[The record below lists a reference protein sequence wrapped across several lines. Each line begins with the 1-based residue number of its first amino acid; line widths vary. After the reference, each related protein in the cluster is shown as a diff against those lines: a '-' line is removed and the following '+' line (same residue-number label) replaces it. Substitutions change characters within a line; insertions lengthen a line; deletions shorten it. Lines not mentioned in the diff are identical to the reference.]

1 MTNKELK
8 AYVFEEKRQGRSE
21 SQIARSLN
29 MSLKHLIGKLNGVD
43 VDKIDPPK
51 PKKEEKK
58 PAPKKVEPKPVEVIP
73 EPIVEPVVEAAEEVP
88 AVPIEE
94 PVVTE

>member
-58 PAPKKVEPKPVEVIP
+58 PAPKKVESKPIEVKP
-73 EPIVEPVVEAAEEVP
+73 EPVVEPVVEEVP
-88 AVPIEE
+88 VA
-94 PVVTE
+94 PVEDLSWME

>member
-21 SQIARSLN
+21 SEIARSLN
-29 MSLKHLIGKLNGVD
+29 MSLKHLMGRLNGVD

-58 PAPKKVEPKPVEVIP
+58 PAPKKVEPKPIEVIP
-73 EPIVEPVVEAAEEVP
+73 EPVVETAEEASAAP
-88 AVPIEE
+88 AEDLSWME
-94 PVVTE
+94 

>member
-43 VDKIDPPK
+43 VDKIDSPK

-58 PAPKKVEPKPVEVIP
+58 PAPKKVEPKPAEVVP
-73 EPIVEPVVEAAEEVP
+73 EPVKEPAVEAAEE
-88 AVPIEE
+88 I
-94 PVVTE
+94 PVAPTEDLSWME

>member
-58 PAPKKVEPKPVEVIP
+58 PVPKKVEPKPVEVVP
-73 EPIVEPVVEAAEEVP
+73 EPAKEPVVEVAEEIPVAP
-88 AVPIEE
+88 AEDLSWME
-94 PVVTE
+94 

>member
-58 PAPKKVEPKPVEVIP
+58 PAPKKVELKPVEVKP
-73 EPIVEPVVEAAEEVP
+73 EPVVEPVVEEVP
-88 AVPIEE
+88 VAPAEDLSWME
-94 PVVTE
+94 

>member
-58 PAPKKVEPKPVEVIP
+58 LTPKKVESKPVEVKP
-73 EPIVEPVVEAAEEVP
+73 EPVVEPVVEEAPVAPAEDLSWME
-88 AVPIEE
+88 
-94 PVVTE
+94 